1 MIRKR
6 KKNTKRE
13 AKNKKQII
21 QKNKENK
28 NEKGRLKE
36 KKEKV

>member
-28 NEKGRLKE
+28 NEK
-36 KKEKV
+36 